1 MNLKIFLLNDNYFF
15 IFLFLEKLSENLA
28 DLTCDISLKEK
39 LIRQLEISQKRLQN
53 MRQHYEEKITQL
65 QTKILE
71 TERERD
77 KILSNLSSKI
87 ILHIF

>member
-1 MNLKIFLLNDNYFF
+1 MVVVISCFAFSFF
-15 IFLFLEKLSENLA
+15 FPEKLSENLA

-53 MRQHYEEKITQL
+53 MRQHYEEKISQL
-65 QTKILE
+65 QTKIME

-77 KILSNLSSKI
+77 KILSNLSSELTCFYI
-87 ILHIF
+87 